1 METSTDIITKIAQY
15 ILLGVVGVGT
25 VLEVSKIKINPWSW
39 LFKRIGKVV
48 NEELITRVD
57 NLEKS
62 VKDLEMHDAEN
73 GAVNWRMQ
81 ILRFADD
88 YRTGRRYTK
97 EHWDEMLAIIDKYEA
112 FCESHPSF
120 PNERTILTIKYLKHT
135 YTQLLK
141 DNSFIE
147 EAPVYE

>member
-1 METSTDIITKIAQY
+1 MEEFADILTKIAQY
-15 ILLGVVGVGT
+15 VFLGFISVGT

-39 LFKRIGKVV
+39 IFKRIGKII

-57 NLEKS
+57 GLEKS
-62 VKDLEMHDAEN
+62 VKDLEQNDAKN
-73 GAVNWRMQ
+73 GAINWRMQ

-97 EHWDEMLAIIDKYEA
+97 EHWDEMLSIIDKYEI
-112 FCESHPSF
+112 FCNNHPKF
-120 PNERTILTIKYLKHT
+120 PNERTILTISYLKHT

-141 DNSFIE
+141 DNSFVA
-147 EAPVYE
+147 EASMYA